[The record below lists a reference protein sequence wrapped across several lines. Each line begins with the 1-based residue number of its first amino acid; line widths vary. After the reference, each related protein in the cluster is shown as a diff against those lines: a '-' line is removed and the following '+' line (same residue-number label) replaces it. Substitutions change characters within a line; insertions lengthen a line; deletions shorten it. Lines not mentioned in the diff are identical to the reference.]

1 MESKAAESQRAPTA
15 WLLVACAVALGMR
28 LFSGSHLDID
38 HNGAWHVFIAKNL
51 SREWATLAH
60 PPLFLV
66 LLKACDALGHSL
78 LVYRAVPI
86 LAGVVSVFLVGRV
99 LSKLGTLPVVAFLGA
114 LTVACAQTA
123 TVISLAVESYTL
135 AVVFILASFLC
146 ALDLVG
152 AGEGDGHGAPPLK
165 SRVGFALFASLA
177 LLSHFFTA
185 LYLAALAGAVLLAAL
200 LVPDRRRALVR
211 ALPHRWKADLVML
224 AVPALVWAALYG
236 LLVRRWKG
244 IPLIGTFD
252 AVGGSLGAY
261 LAAGMKNTVNMFAP
275 VTLGRAAVAGAVLA
289 GFVAVVIGAPATE
302 RSSSSSR
309 MRRLLPAL
317 LFSVLLALVAIL
329 GAASR
334 YPFGGEMRHQFL
346 LFLFALLAGFV
357 AFDRLIRSR
366 SPNARRALVV
376 LAVAA
381 IAADVALNARGY
393 VTPPVDILQAKR
405 GIYRKHLAGARTVHL
420 DRFSVVGLM
429 MEYYGRDWRYLGS
442 DPADALVRRYA
453 VSLGSE
459 RLEVVVHRRW
469 WKLDFLDPA
478 LYADLAQTWDPAG
491 GECQTVFA
499 VYQNI
504 YLDVRKLT
512 PEKRAEFEKR
522 IPALASAAGFE
533 VHRLDLD
540 DDDVDAD
547 LCRNTAAP

>member
-1 MESKAAESQRAPTA
+1 
-15 WLLVACAVALGMR
+15 MR
-28 LFSGSHLDID
+28 LFAGAYLDID

-51 SREWATLAH
+51 SREWTTLAH
-60 PPLFLV
+60 PPLFLL
-66 LLKACDALGHSL
+66 LLKACDAVSHTL
-78 LVYRAVPI
+78 LAYRAVPI
-86 LAGVVSVFLVGRV
+86 LAGVGAVFLVGRV
-99 LSKLGTLPVVAFLGA
+99 LSKLGTLPAVAFLGA
-114 LTVACAQTA
+114 LTAACAQTA

-135 AVVFILASFLC
+135 AVVFILASFFF

-152 AGEGDGHGAPPLK
+152 TEGDGEPPVK
-165 SRVGFALFASLA
+165 SRVGFALFTSFA

-185 LYLAALAGAVLLAAL
+185 LYLAALGGAVLLAAVI
-200 LVPDRRRALVR
+200 VPDSRRALVR
-211 ALPHRWKADLVML
+211 AFPRRWKADLVML

-252 AVGGSLGAY
+252 AVGGPLAGY
-261 LAAGMKNTVNMFAP
+261 LVSGLKNTVNMFAP
-275 VTLGRAAVAGAVLA
+275 VALARAGLAGAVLA
-289 GFVAVVIGAPATE
+289 IFLAVVIWAPATE
-302 RSSSSSR
+302 RSSPSSR
-309 MRRLLPAL
+309 TRRLIPAL
-317 LFSVLLALVAIL
+317 LLGVLLGLVAVL
-329 GAASR
+329 GAVSR

-357 AFDRLIRSR
+357 AFDRLLRSR
-366 SPNARRALVV
+366 SPKARRALVV

-381 IAADVALNARGY
+381 IGADIALNARGY

-420 DRFSVVGLM
+420 DRFSVSGLM
-429 MEYYGRDWRYLGS
+429 MEYYTWDWRYLGS

-453 VSLGSE
+453 VSRGGE
-459 RLEVVVHRRW
+459 RLEVVGHRQR

-478 LYADLAQTWDPAG
+478 LYAELARTWDPGG

-504 YLDVRKLT
+504 YLDIRKLT
-512 PEKRAEFEKR
+512 PEKRAEFEER
-522 IPALASAAGFE
+522 IPALADAAGFE
-533 VHRLDLD
+533 VRRLALD

-547 LCRNTAAP
+547 LCLRSGPR